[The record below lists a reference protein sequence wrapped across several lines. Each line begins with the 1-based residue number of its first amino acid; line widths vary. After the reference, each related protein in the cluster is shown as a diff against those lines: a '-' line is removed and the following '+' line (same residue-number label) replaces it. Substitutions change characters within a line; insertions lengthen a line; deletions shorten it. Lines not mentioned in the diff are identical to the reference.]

1 VYLLDTN
8 HCSRIVN
15 SDPELLRAVS
25 EHEDEIISTCAIVSG
40 ELVFMAMRSERR
52 ESNLAKVERMLE
64 RIRIYPVDDP
74 VAEHYG
80 RLKHAL
86 QEHFGPRDRARR
98 KAIRI
103 EKLGFSENDLW
114 IAAVAQAHGLTVVS
128 ADSDFRRMAEAVSL
142 SVESWIEPVNAGTA
156 DDPNKLDEPS

>member
-1 VYLLDTN
+1 MYLLDTN
-8 HCSRIVN
+8 HCSRIVS
-15 SDPELLRAVS
+15 SDPKLLRAVS
-25 EHEDEIISTCAIVSG
+25 EHEGEIIATCAIVSG

-98 KAIRI
+98 RAVRI

-114 IAAVAQAHGLTVVS
+114 IAAVAQTHGLTVVS
-128 ADSDFRRMAEAVSL
+128 ADSDFRRMAEAVDL
-142 SVESWIEPVNAGTA
+142 SVESWIAPMDTELT
-156 DDPNKLDEPS
+156 DDPHKLDES